1 MMDLADL
8 VEDCEVF
15 DVVERQRE
23 EWLAKRRGKIT
34 CSKFG
39 DLIGTGREKDAKF
52 TKTGYSY
59 IRRCAAER
67 LGSWYST
74 SAASMSWGNDNEIG
88 AVCEYENQFGVQVD
102 HGLYRYYE
110 FNADIGGTPDGLVG
124 ADGCIEIKC
133 PYDPAV
139 HIETMLSKAVPSD
152 YEWQV
157 LGHLLVTGRQWCDF
171 VSFDP
176 RIPETDKRRL
186 VRIRVE
192 RSESRILLL
201 LTRLNLAVETLQEMM
216 EQICE
221 ATKS

>member
-1 MMDLADL
+1 MQLEDL
-8 VEDCEVF
+8 VEDVEVF
-15 DVVERQRE
+15 DPVERQRE
-23 EWLAKRRGKIT
+23 EWLQKRLGKLT

-52 TKTGYSY
+52 TKTGYTY
-59 IRRCAAER
+59 LRRCVAER

-74 SAASMSWGNDNEIG
+74 SAASMSWGNDNEVG

-110 FNADIGGTPDGLVG
+110 YNADIGGTPDGLVG

-139 HIETMLSKAVPSD
+139 HIETMLNQTVPDD
-152 YEWQV
+152 YQWQV
-157 LGHLLVTGRQWCDF
+157 VGHLLVTGRQWCDF

-176 RIPETDKRRL
+176 RIPEADKRRL

-192 RSESRILLL
+192 RSLPRIELLL
-201 LTRLNLAVETLQEMM
+201 SRLTLAVDTLNEMLKK
-216 EQICE
+216 IRG
-221 ATKS
+221 